1 MSAETDKK
9 KKNSTRRER
18 ETEWVK
24 GLIVEAA
31 AKVFSRKG
39 YHGATME
46 NIAHA
51 AGYSPAALYKYFENK
66 EAVFMALQS
75 TIVQKISELFEESP
89 PVQLDFKDYLR
100 WFLSHVFVFA
110 ENHRSIFLSFMAQSS
125 CVMDQGGRTEF
136 HKKSTEWYLKHIG
149 LISEIMERGMEEQA
163 LKKGDP
169 VVFASAFFGI
179 VYAFVFQWL
188 VSPEPYPLEK
198 HVDTIVDL
206 FLDGTGASE
215 KRAPRGK
222 RKASSGGKS

>member
-1 MSAETDKK
+1 MNAKADKNR
-9 KKNSTRRER
+9 KNSTRRER

-24 GLIVEAA
+24 DLIVEAA

-51 AGYSPAALYKYFENK
+51 AGYSPAAIYKYFENK

-75 TIVQKISELFEESP
+75 TITKKISGIFDESP
-89 PVQLDFKDYLR
+89 PVALEFKDYLR
-100 WFLSHVFVFA
+100 WFLSRVFVFA
-110 ENHRSIFLSFMAQSS
+110 EKHRSIFLSFMAQSS
-125 CVMDQGGRTEF
+125 CVMDSGNRTEF
-136 HKKSTEWYLKHIG
+136 HKKSTEWYLEHIG
-149 LISEIMERGMEEQA
+149 LISEIMKRGMQERA
-163 LKKGDP
+163 LKTGNP

-198 HVDTIVDL
+198 QVDTMVDL
-206 FLDGTGASE
+206 FLCGAGVSE
-215 KRAPRGK
+215 KTAQRGK